1 MKLTPFG
8 FAVRQ
13 APPTYDGPAPDET
26 GGESIERRKVV
37 LSIGQVRPVG

>member
-1 MKLTPFG
+1 MKLTPLG

-37 LSIGQVRPVG
+37 LCIGRAAPIG